1 MAVDEM
7 MHHQRYKQSA
17 FLSYKAGRTVRD
29 PSIDYVS
36 TSMCIGFSEALGEA
50 RKPKPAD
57 DSKASLSAPAGE
69 PGKPEDVLILIQN
82 QSETLHIPHSAPKL
96 RHETPQQTYTCKGRL
111 LGTKLTNLK
120 KAPTQPNNPNKL
132 NYSQSRPPQ
141 ERKRGNLQNK
151 HNNSQPYKYRYLSK
165 PSVWICVRVVLLYTH
180 YENIDA
186 KRRHHLP
193 GPSRKLTTGSLAKP
207 LAHQR
212 RPQSRIRV

>member
-17 FLSYKAGRTVRD
+17 FLPYKAGRTVRD

-36 TSMCIGFSEALGEA
+36 TSMCIGFSEALGQA

-96 RHETPQQTYTCKGRL
+96 RHETPSTNIHLQ
-111 LGTKLTNLK
+111 GTIAGH
-120 KAPTQPNNPNKL
+120 KANKL
-132 NYSQSRPPQ
+132 EEGTYA
-141 ERKRGNLQNK
+141 
-151 HNNSQPYKYRYLSK
+151 
-165 PSVWICVRVVLLYTH
+165 T
-180 YENIDA
+180 
-186 KRRHHLP
+186 
-193 GPSRKLTTGSLAKP
+193 
-207 LAHQR
+207 
-212 RPQSRIRV
+212 

>member
-17 FLSYKAGRTVRD
+17 FLPYKAGRTVRD

-36 TSMCIGFSEALGEA
+36 TSMCIGFSEALGQA

-120 KAPTQPNNPNKL
+120 KAPTQPNNPNRLIL
-132 NYSQSRPPQ
+132 NHDHLKSANAGTC
-141 ERKRGNLQNK
+141 KTNTTT
-151 HNNSQPYKYRYLSK
+151 HNP
-165 PSVWICVRVVLLYTH
+165 I
-180 YENIDA
+180 NIDTCPS
-186 KRRHHLP
+186 HLYGYVCVLYCCIRTMRTLMP
-193 GPSRKLTTGSLAKP
+193 NGDTTSLDR
-207 LAHQR
+207 LA
-212 RPQSRIRV
+212 S